1 MRLPAGEKSLFLGWQ
16 WRSVARAESTEFE
29 FCQANQPLYWQRTVT
44 IARTIFIS
52 EKPHEKVL
60 SRFIIGLTK
69 VCQAYDKSIWAVP
82 NSSLQGS
89 KFQFGQRK
97 TIIWTK
103 ENWLISYV
111 VCVSSSPS
119 LLPCNIAID
128 LSPYGRRPNGCH
140 PKNKLLSPEEDAKS
154 PIPSVLF
161 FHKGG
166 EV

>member
-1 MRLPAGEKSLFLGWQ
+1 M
-16 WRSVARAESTEFE
+16 
-29 FCQANQPLYWQRTVT
+29 
-44 IARTIFIS
+44 
-52 EKPHEKVL
+52 
-60 SRFIIGLTK
+60 TK

-128 LSPYGRRPNGCH
+128 LSPYGFTAKADASGVDLTVAT
-140 PKNKLLSPEEDAKS
+140 PKIN
-154 PIPSVLF
+154 F
-161 FHKGG
+161 FHLRREKIADFIEVVHLARPKIKIDYTAG
-166 EV
+166 EVKSLRVTQMSRSCHAFATFFRWCGYGLCVPLPCEKQTYNLIKTQ